1 MNESHRKIIEFSE
14 RTERVVKVSAHFV
27 DNFVR
32 IFRAIVNQFKLIKN
46 QIWMEKVRVLSVMNW
61 LEKQEKKTQN
71 WFELELK

>member
-46 QIWMEKVRVLSVMNW
+46 QI
-61 LEKQEKKTQN
+61 
-71 WFELELK
+71 